1 MPEFAPQYAR
11 DENDWILF
19 PPDIDERRKFYPHDT
34 GDDETKWAAGGLSVF
49 HHPAKMQLLLTQELI
64 RYYTKPGDSILD
76 PFGGTGTTGWGVL
89 VGRDVTLM
97 ELEPVFQPLL
107 EYIKENWVSSWS
119 TFQATNSEYSKM
131 GELTLLFGDSN
142 NLMKQLPTNSINAII
157 TSPPYANLQ
166 VGKETEREQEFVG
179 GLRTMKE
186 QMRQYG
192 SDKAHPANFGRYNT
206 FQFNL
211 KMQAIYN
218 ECFRVLVPGGVYVSV
233 TKDSMRGN
241 QRQLLATEVS
251 RYVRKSG
258 LVSTGDWYK
267 WKTPGGM
274 MSSVMKSKGSEVVE
288 DEDVVVYRKP

>member
-1 MPEFAPQYAR
+1 MFAPQYPR

-19 PPDIDERRKFYPHDT
+19 PPDIDERRKFYPHSTDP
-34 GDDETKWAAGGLSVF
+34 DGLSVF

-64 RYYTKPGDSILD
+64 RYYTKPGDKILD

-89 VGRDVTLM
+89 EGRFVTLM

-107 EYIKENWVSSWS
+107 DFIKKDW
-119 TFQATNSEYSKM
+119 QAAGQN
-131 GELTLLFGDSN
+131 LTLMFGDSVP
-142 NLMKQLPTNSINAII
+142 LMKTLPANSFNAII

-166 VGKETEREQEFVG
+166 VGKETEREQEFTG
-179 GLRTMKE
+179 GLRVMKE

-211 KMQAIYN
+211 KMQEVYN
-218 ECFRVLVPGGVYVSV
+218 QCFRVLVSGGVYVSV

-241 QRQLLATEVS
+241 QRQLLASEVS

-258 LVSTGDWYK
+258 LERTEDWYK

>member
-1 MPEFAPQYAR
+1 MSEFAPQYAR
-11 DENDWILF
+11 DGNDWILF

-34 GDDETKWAAGGLSVF
+34 GEDESKWSAGGLSVF

-64 RYYTKPGDSILD
+64 RYYTKPGDTILD
-76 PFGGTGTTGWGVL
+76 PFGGTATTGWGVL
-89 VGRDVTLM
+89 VGRDVILM
-97 ELEPVFQPLL
+97 ELEPVFQPLIQYVQQDWAARKDEFL
-107 EYIKENWVSSWS
+107 KEYGLG
-119 TFQATNSEYSKM
+119 M
-131 GELTLLFGDSN
+131 GELTLLLGDSN
-142 NLMKQLPTNSINAII
+142 NLMKKLPSNSINAII

-166 VGKETEREQEFVG
+166 VGKETEREQEFTG
-179 GLRTMKE
+179 GLRVMKE

-211 KMQAIYN
+211 QMQKIYN
-218 ECFRVLVPGGVYVSV
+218 ECFRVLVPNGVYVSV
-233 TKDSMRGN
+233 TKDAMRGG
-241 QRQLLATEVS
+241 QRQLLASEVS

-258 LVSTGDWYK
+258 LVSTEDWYK

-274 MSSVMKSKGSEVVE
+274 MSTVMKSKGSEVVE

>member
-1 MPEFAPQYAR
+1 MEKTMLKFAPQYPR

-34 GDDETKWAAGGLSVF
+34 GEDENKWSASGLSVF
-49 HHPAKMQLLLTQELI
+49 KHPAKMQLLLTQELI

-76 PFGGTGTTGWGVL
+76 PFGGTGTTAWGVWER
-89 VGRDVTLM
+89 RDVTLM

-107 EYIKENWVSSWS
+107 EHIKKTWYYQDLHENLS
-119 TFQATNSEYSKM
+119 ATGK
-131 GELTLLFGDSN
+131 LTLLFGDSN
-142 NLMKQLPTNSINAII
+142 NLMKQLPSNSFHAII